1 MRVKGEVI
9 VYETRCRQR
18 RRSEGKSYWKRIS
31 RKIELK
37 RCCKMKFSSTKRIE
51 ITCGELQVIY

>member
-31 RKIELK
+31 RKI
-37 RCCKMKFSSTKRIE
+37 
-51 ITCGELQVIY
+51 